1 MTSAWLCEPYSQAF
15 PLSHLLRA
23 LVPHAWM
30 RIHSLPESKRYASN
44 DLERQVVFER
54 YRRFGSA
61 LLGEGSPC
69 SVIQT
74 RLNQA
79 TPDPDWLPEL
89 DWIPLHQIAEAED
102 EVWNSWVAPSS
113 WKPEEFRS
121 LLMAI
126 ADDKVR
132 AFAFLSAATDAVFIP
147 YDGGADG
154 FSLDQ
159 LALQRLSSDFRSWRS
174 KHPAGL

>member
-23 LVPHAWM
+23 MAPHAWM

-44 DLERQVVFER
+44 DLEREVVFER

-69 SVIQT
+69 SVIQA

-79 TPDPDWLPEL
+79 TPDSDWLPKL
-89 DWIPLHQIAEAED
+89 DWKPLYQNVETED
-102 EVWNSWVAPSS
+102 EVWSSWIAPTS
-113 WKPEEFRS
+113 WKPDEFRS

-132 AFAFLSAATDAVFIP
+132 AFAFLSATTDAVFIP

-159 LALQRLSSDFRSWRS
+159 LALQQLSSNFRSWSS